1 MNENTL
7 NDLSIEELK
16 KLKTTIEKFSNIE
29 ELSSQIRTEIKKKE
43 ETQKMTYN
51 ARLKLS
57 TLTTFG
63 LEERKIL
70 EENGIETMA
79 DLRKTDVS
87 NLKGITEA
95 TKESIGWAKDF
106 YNMDKQDPKMKNDS
120 SRSGKTR

>member
-1 MNENTL
+1 MSENAL

-16 KLKTTIEKFSNIE
+16 KLKNTIEKFSNIE
-29 ELSSQIRTEIKKKE
+29 ELSSQITTEIKEKE
-43 ETQKMTYN
+43 ENQKKTYN

-70 EENGIETMA
+70 EQNGIENMA
-79 DLRKTDVS
+79 DLRKTDVG

-106 YNMDKQDPKMKNDS
+106 YNMDKQDPRMKNDS
-120 SRSGKTR
+120 SKSGKTR